1 MWREQKH
8 SSVSDLA
15 NYFNQAGTQENSQSK
30 RYSSGYGSTTDTETI
45 LEVRHK

>member
-1 MWREQKH
+1 MSCERKH

-15 NYFNQAGTQENSQSK
+15 NFFDRAGKQENSQSK
-30 RYSSGYGSTTDTETI
+30 RYSSGYGSTTDTETT